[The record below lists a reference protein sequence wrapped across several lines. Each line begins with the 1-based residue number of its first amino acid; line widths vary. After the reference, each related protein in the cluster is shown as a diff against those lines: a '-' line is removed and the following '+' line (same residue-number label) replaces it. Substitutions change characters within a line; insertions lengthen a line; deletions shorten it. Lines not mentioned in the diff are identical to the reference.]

1 MSMVERA
8 EQQQIAA
15 MAALR
20 PKLQLTAL
28 LGGLSCLL
36 LLSVTLGVSLGPIRV
51 PFGDVWAIAAHKV
64 GLMEAGP
71 WSNAHENIVWLI
83 RFPRV
88 LMAIFVGGGL
98 AVVGVTMQA
107 LVRNPLADPYLL
119 GISSGASVGAVL
131 VIGWGAFAFAGIYAV
146 AMGSFLCALLAFL
159 LVFAIAQRGGHVTPQ
174 RLILAGLAV
183 SYLFSGV
190 TSFITLTSENRQLAG
205 QVLAWMLG
213 SLARADWLDL
223 TLPTLGLAVGTGYLA
238 LQARAL
244 NALLMGEESAAALG
258 IEVRH
263 LRRQLFVAVSLITG
277 VMVAVSGAI
286 GFIGLMIPHVV
297 RLLVGS
303 DHRRVLPLSLLIGAI
318 VLIWVDVIARTAF
331 APTELPVGVITA
343 LLGGPFF
350 LWMMR
355 SANR

>member
-1 MSMVERA
+1 
-8 EQQQIAA
+8 
-15 MAALR
+15 MAVLR

-28 LGGLSCLL
+28 LGGLCCLL

-51 PFGDVWAIAAHKV
+51 PFGDVWAIAAYKV
-64 GLMEAGP
+64 GLIEAGT

-131 VIGWGAFAFAGIYAV
+131 VIGWGAFAFAGVYAV

-159 LVFAIAQRGGHVTPQ
+159 LVFAIAQRRGHVTPQ

-190 TSFITLTSENRQLAG
+190 TSFITITSENRQLAG

-213 SLARADWLDL
+213 SLARADWIDL
-223 TLPTLGLAVGTGYLA
+223 TLPVLVLAVGTGYLA

-244 NALLMGEESAAALG
+244 NALLMGEES
-258 IEVRH
+258 
-263 LRRQLFVAVSLITG
+263 
-277 VMVAVSGAI
+277 
-286 GFIGLMIPHVV
+286 
-297 RLLVGS
+297 GS
-303 DHRRVLPLSLLIGAI
+303 PGH
-318 VLIWVDVIARTAF
+318 
-331 APTELPVGVITA
+331 
-343 LLGGPFF
+343 
-350 LWMMR
+350 
-355 SANR
+355 